1 MAYEPEDLR
10 VAADA
15 SARHSRGWWTT
26 SNANAMRLNELMFA
40 HMDYAVVGYRI
51 CNATIW

>member
-1 MAYEPEDLR
+1 MAYVPEDVR

-15 SARHSRGWWTT
+15 SAATLTRLVDT
-26 SNANAMRLNELMFA
+26 SNANAVRMNELMFA

-51 CNATIW
+51 